1 MVTPHGLDVRRQA
14 AAAVRVSMVLKDRRQ
29 LAVERARML
38 SSTAFVLRAA
48 AEAQCQRYR
57 TDRAARHPGESSA
70 TRELLGFTVEGMVDG
85 QRVAAHFTDGLLDC
99 DELLRDRAL
108 FLVDLGE
115 ELIYADPPRRFEATL
130 SGRPVAVA
138 LTLLRACDR
147 VVAFEFDLP

>member
-1 MVTPHGLDVRRQA
+1 MVTANRMDVRQQA
-14 AAAVRVSMVLKDRRQ
+14 AAAVRISMVLRDRHQ
-29 LAVERARML
+29 LAVKRAEML

-48 AEAQCQRYR
+48 AEAECDRYR
-57 TDRAARHPGESSA
+57 TDRAARQSHRTGM
-70 TRELLGFTVEGMVDG
+70 TRELAGFAVEGVVDG
-85 QRVAAHFTDGLLDC
+85 QRVAARFAEGMLDC

-115 ELIYADPPRRFEATL
+115 ELAYADPPRRFVATL
-130 SGRPVAVA
+130 DGRPVAVA

>member
-1 MVTPHGLDVRRQA
+1 MVTSHGLDVRRQA
-14 AAAVRVSMVLKDRRQ
+14 AAAVRVSMVLRGRQQ

-48 AEAQCQRYR
+48 AETQR
-57 TDRAARHPGESSA
+57 DRYLSDQAARYPGGSGA
-70 TRELLGFTVEGMVDG
+70 ARELAGFSVEGMVDG
-85 QRVAAHFTDGLLDC
+85 ERVSARFARGLLDC
-99 DELLRDRAL
+99 DEPLRDRAL

-130 SGRPVAVA
+130 DGRPIAVA

>member
-1 MVTPHGLDVRRQA
+1 MVTSHGLDVRRQA
-14 AAAVRVSMVLKDRRQ
+14 ADAVRVSMVLRDRRQ

-48 AEAQCQRYR
+48 AEAQRQRFLS
-57 TDRAARHPGESSA
+57 DRAARHRPAPGA
-70 TRELLGFTVEGMVDG
+70 TRELVGFSVEGVVDG
-85 QRVAAHFTDGLLDC
+85 ERVSARFADGLLDC
-99 DELLRDRAL
+99 DEQLRDRAL

-115 ELIYADPPRRFEATL
+115 ELVYADPPRRFDATL
-130 SGRPVAVA
+130 DGRPVAVA

>member
-1 MVTPHGLDVRRQA
+1 VTANGLDVRQQA
-14 AAAVRVSMVLKDRRQ
+14 AAAVQVSMVLKGRRQ
-29 LAVERARML
+29 LAVERAKML
-38 SSTAFVLRAA
+38 SAAAFVLRAA
-48 AEAQCQRYR
+48 AEAQRQRYQS
-57 TDRAARHPGESSA
+57 DRAARHPGESNA
-70 TRELLGFTVEGMVDG
+70 TRELAGFTVEGMVDG
-85 QRVAAHFTDGLLDC
+85 QAVAAHLANGLLDC

>member
-1 MVTPHGLDVRRQA
+1 MMTPHSLDVRRQA
-14 AAAVRVSMVLKDRRQ
+14 AAAVHVSMILSDRWQ
-29 LAVERARML
+29 LAVKRARTL

-48 AEAQCQRYR
+48 AEAQRQRYQ
-57 TDRAARHPGESSA
+57 TDRAARHPDGLSP

-85 QRVAAHFTDGLLDC
+85 QAVSAHLANGLLDC

-115 ELIYADPPRRFEATL
+115 ELIYTDPPRRFVATL

>member
-1 MVTPHGLDVRRQA
+1 MPHSLDLRRQA
-14 AAAVRVSMVLKDRRQ
+14 AAAVRVSMVLRGRQQ
-29 LAVERARML
+29 LAVERARVL

-48 AEAQCQRYR
+48 AKAQRDRYLSDQAPR
-57 TDRAARHPGESSA
+57 NPGGSSA
-70 TRELLGFTVEGMVDG
+70 TRELVGFAVEGVVDG
-85 QRVAAHFTDGLLDC
+85 QPVSAHLTNGLLDC

>member
-1 MVTPHGLDVRRQA
+1 MTPHGLDVQRQA
-14 AAAVRVSMVLKDRRQ
+14 AAAKRISMVLKGRRQ

-48 AEAQCQRYR
+48 AEAQRQRYQS
-57 TDRAARHPGESSA
+57 DQAARHPAGPSMA
-70 TRELLGFTVEGMVDG
+70 RELLGFTVEGVVDG
-85 QRVAAHFTDGLLDC
+85 QAVAAHLADGLLDC

>member
-1 MVTPHGLDVRRQA
+1 MTPHGLDMQRQA
-14 AAAVRVSMVLKDRRQ
+14 AAAVRVSMVLRGRQQ

-48 AEAQCQRYR
+48 AEAQRDRYLS
-57 TDRAARHPGESSA
+57 DQAARHPGGSRV
-70 TRELLGFTVEGMVDG
+70 TRELVGFSVEGMVDG
-85 QRVAAHFTDGLLDC
+85 ERVSARFARGLLDC
-99 DELLRDRAL
+99 DEQLRDRAL

-115 ELIYADPPRRFEATL
+115 ELVYADPPRRFVATL
-130 SGRPVAVA
+130 EGRPVAVA

>member
-1 MVTPHGLDVRRQA
+1 MVTPHDLDVRRQA
-14 AAAVRVSMVLKDRRQ
+14 ADAVRVSMVLRDRRQ

-48 AEAQCQRYR
+48 AEAQRQRYQS
-57 TDRAARHPGESSA
+57 DRAARHRPA
-70 TRELLGFTVEGMVDG
+70 PAAARELVGFSVEGMIDG
-85 QRVAAHFTDGLLDC
+85 ERVAAHFAGGLLDC

>member
-1 MVTPHGLDVRRQA
+1 MVTPNGLDVRRQA
-14 AAAVRVSMVLKDRRQ
+14 AAAVHASMILSDRRQ

-48 AEAQCQRYR
+48 AETQRQRYQ
-57 TDRAARHPGESSA
+57 TDRAARHPGA
-70 TRELLGFTVEGMVDG
+70 PTTPRELLGFTVEGTVDG
-85 QRVAAHFTDGLLDC
+85 QQVAARFANGLLNC